1 MSTHK
6 FSWAHDQAAQIIEA
20 GDTAVAD
27 IMDRSVVLL
36 HTIGARSGQVRHV
49 PLMRV
54 EHDGAYAA
62 VGSAGGQ
69 EKDPHW
75 VHNLRANPQ
84 IELLDGRESLQVT
97 VRELA
102 PGPERDAWWERCVA
116 AFPPYAEYQER
127 AERLIPLFLLE
138 PAG

>member
-1 MSTHK
+1 M
-6 FSWAHDQAAQIIEA
+6 
-20 GDTAVAD
+20 
-27 IMDRSVVLL
+27 
-36 HTIGARSGQVRHV
+36 
-49 PLMRV
+49 
-54 EHDGAYAA
+54 
-62 VGSAGGQ
+62 
-69 EKDPHW
+69 
-75 VHNLRANPQ
+75 HNLRANPQ